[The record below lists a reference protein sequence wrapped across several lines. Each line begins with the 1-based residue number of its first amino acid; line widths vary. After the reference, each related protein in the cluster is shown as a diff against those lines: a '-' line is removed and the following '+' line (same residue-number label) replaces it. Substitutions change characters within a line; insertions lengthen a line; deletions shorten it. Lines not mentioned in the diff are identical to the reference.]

1 VVFVASPVSSK
12 PCFRFAQTAC
22 PAGLYS
28 LRSPHPNSN
37 IHTNTVKVRI
47 MPPDVST
54 RRTAGGRP
62 KGDPA
67 ALRSATIGVRVS
79 ASEYAK
85 LRTKATQMHMTP
97 AQWLR
102 EAALARRLP
111 SPPVA
116 AINREQYAELAR
128 LAANLNQLARLANEG
143 GRVKVADALLMRM
156 TLEAKRLRLALLGI
170 GEAGDDR

>member
-1 VVFVASPVSSK
+1 
-12 PCFRFAQTAC
+12 
-22 PAGLYS
+22 
-28 LRSPHPNSN
+28 
-37 IHTNTVKVRI
+37 
-47 MPPDVST
+47 
-54 RRTAGGRP
+54 
-62 KGDPA
+62 
-67 ALRSATIGVRVS
+67 
-79 ASEYAK
+79 
-85 LRTKATQMHMTP
+85 MTP

-102 EAALARRLP
+102 VAALSRRLP